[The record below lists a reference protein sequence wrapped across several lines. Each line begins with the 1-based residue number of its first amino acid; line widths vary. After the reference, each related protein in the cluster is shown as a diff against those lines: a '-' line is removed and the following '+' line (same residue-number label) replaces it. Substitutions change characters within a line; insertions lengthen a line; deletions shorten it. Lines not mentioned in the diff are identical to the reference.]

1 MKICLILVFAVIGTK
16 AGGYGKYGYGYR
28 NGYSGYGY
36 RNGVDLVSKL
46 HSLIMGWEWDKN
58 QHQPNVQCPC
68 PISKLDLN
76 PMVKY

>member
-28 NGYSGYGY
+28 NG
-36 RNGVDLVSKL
+36 VDLVSKL
-46 HSLIMGWEWDKN
+46 HSLIMGWEWDYVVSALAK
-58 QHQPNVQCPC
+58 CPY